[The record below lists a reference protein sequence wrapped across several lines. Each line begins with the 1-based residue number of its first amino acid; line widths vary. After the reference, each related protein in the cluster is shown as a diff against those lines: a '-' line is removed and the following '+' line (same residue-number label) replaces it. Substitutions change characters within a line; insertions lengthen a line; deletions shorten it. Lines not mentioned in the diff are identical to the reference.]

1 MEFMKE
7 GEEDAEE
14 RGPRWVVGGGRCR
27 HINGFQVGVFPAGP
41 LPVRP
46 LTASTNARETVRAAK
61 EVLMKEEEEYLCG
74 GVTTKVAQ
82 GWNNTVRTPSSRP
95 VS

>member
-1 MEFMKE
+1 MQ
-7 GEEDAEE
+7 
-14 RGPRWVVGGGRCR
+14 RTTVGGWWWTVPSYQRFSSGSVSS
-27 HINGFQVGVFPAGP
+27 GAGA
-41 LPVRP
+41 RQT

-61 EVLMKEEEEYLCG
+61 EVLMKEKEEEEAEYLCG

-82 GWNNTVRTPSSRP
+82 GWNNTGRTPSSRP

>member
-1 MEFMKE
+1 M
-7 GEEDAEE
+7 
-14 RGPRWVVGGGRCR
+14 VGGGRRR

-82 GWNNTVRTPSSRP
+82 GWNNTARTPSSRP

>member
-1 MEFMKE
+1 M
-7 GEEDAEE
+7 
-14 RGPRWVVGGGRCR
+14 VGGGLEWRSWCR

-41 LPVRP
+41 VPVRP

-61 EVLMKEEEEYLCG
+61 EVLMKEEEEEEAEYLCG

-82 GWNNTVRTPSSRP
+82 GWNNTGRTPSSRP

>member
-1 MEFMKE
+1 MQ
-7 GEEDAEE
+7 
-14 RGPRWVVGGGRCR
+14 RTTVGGCR
-27 HINGFQVGVFPAGP
+27 WTVPSYQRFSSGSVSSGAGA
-41 LPVRP
+41 RQT

-82 GWNNTVRTPSSRP
+82 GWNNTGRTPSSRP

>member
-1 MEFMKE
+1 MEP
-7 GEEDAEE
+7 GL
-14 RGPRWVVGGGRCR
+14 VGCQR

-41 LPVRP
+41 VPVRA

-61 EVLMKEEEEYLCG
+61 EVLMKEEEAEYLCG

-82 GWNNTVRTPSSRP
+82 GWNNTARTPSSRP

>member
-1 MEFMKE
+1 M
-7 GEEDAEE
+7 
-14 RGPRWVVGGGRCR
+14 VGGGRRR

-61 EVLMKEEEEYLCG
+61 EVLMKEEEEEEAEYLCG

-82 GWNNTVRTPSSRP
+82 GWNNTA
-95 VS
+95 

>member
-1 MEFMKE
+1 ME
-7 GEEDAEE
+7 G
-14 RGPRWVVGGGRCR
+14 CR
-27 HINGFQVGVFPAGP
+27 HINGFQVGVFPVGGTSD
-41 LPVRP
+41 

-82 GWNNTVRTPSSRP
+82 GWNNTARTPSSRP

>member
-1 MEFMKE
+1 MQRTK
-7 GEEDAEE
+7 
-14 RGPRWVVGGGRCR
+14 VGGWSWTVPSYQRFSSGSVSSGAAAR
-27 HINGFQVGVFPAGP
+27 QT
-41 LPVRP
+41 

-61 EVLMKEEEEYLCG
+61 EVLMKEEKEEEYLCG

-82 GWNNTVRTPSSRP
+82 GWNNTARIPSSRP

>member
-1 MEFMKE
+1 M
-7 GEEDAEE
+7 
-14 RGPRWVVGGGRCR
+14 VGGGTCR

-41 LPVRP
+41 VPVRP

-61 EVLMKEEEEYLCG
+61 EELMKEEEEEEEEYLCG

-82 GWNNTVRTPSSRP
+82 GWNNTARTPSSRP

>member
-1 MEFMKE
+1 M
-7 GEEDAEE
+7 
-14 RGPRWVVGGGRCR
+14 VGGGRRR

-41 LPVRP
+41 APVRP

-61 EVLMKEEEEYLCG
+61 EVLMKEEEEEEAEYLCG

-82 GWNNTVRTPSSRP
+82 GWNNTA
-95 VS
+95 